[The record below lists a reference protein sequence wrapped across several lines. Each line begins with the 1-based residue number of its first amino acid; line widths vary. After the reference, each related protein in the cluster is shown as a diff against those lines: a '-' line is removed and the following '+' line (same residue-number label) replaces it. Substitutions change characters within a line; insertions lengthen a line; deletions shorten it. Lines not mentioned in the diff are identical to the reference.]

1 VRSRIQVGNFFFNK
15 KRFRLLFLSLIILF
29 LITIHTS
36 ALTEIS
42 LPYTQKYSLNYNSIE
57 FFVNQENAPLYIEFR
72 AYPQMV
78 SDNKMVFSSPKDM
91 SGTSIRI
98 NRPNEFSEF
107 KITIKNQK
115 TGEILLEEGYGK
127 NFESSTSQKKFVIR
141 EKGPYLFEISGQK
154 INIDISINSP
164 YKSITSVTPGT
175 IETKNTI
182 NNSGNI
188 QNSDNQKPDI
198 NKKINYPT
206 IPIDILLSLIFIL
219 LVGYMGW
226 KLWNLSPNPHQ
237 QPPKKVIPPVSIIPN
252 VKRSSVRTIKKKQ
265 SPLPPPDPNKLIND
279 LKTGKSLTRGTAACK
294 LAENGKDSINPLVQ
308 LLKDSNP
315 DVRKFSALAL
325 GKIGSTSARE
335 ALTDSLKDSDEDIRF
350 WAQNAL
356 NHLN

>member
-1 VRSRIQVGNFFFNK
+1 MRSRIQVGNFFFNK
-15 KRFRLLFLSLIILF
+15 KRFRLLLLSFLLSLIILF

-42 LPYTQKYSLNYNSIE
+42 LPYTQKYSLNYNTIE
-57 FFVNQENAPLYIEFR
+57 FLVNQENAPLYIEFR

-78 SDNKMVFSSPKDM
+78 SYNKIVFRSTEDM
-91 SGTSIRI
+91 SGTSISI

-107 KITIKNQK
+107 KITVKNQK
-115 TGEILLEEGYGK
+115 TGEILLEDGYGK

-154 INIDISINSP
+154 INIDLSINSP

-188 QNSDNQKPDI
+188 QNSNNQNLNP
-198 NKKINYPT
+198 NVEQINYPT

-219 LVGYMGW
+219 VVGYLGW
-226 KLWNLSPNPHQ
+226 KLWNPSPNPYQ
-237 QPPKKVIPPVSIIPN
+237 LPPKKVSPN
-252 VKRSSVRTIKKKQ
+252 VKRYSVKKKIKT
-265 SPLPPPDPNKLIND
+265 PPPPPPPNPEILIND
-279 LKTGKSLTRGTAACK
+279 LKTGKSLTRGAAACK
-294 LAENGKDSINPLVQ
+294 LAEIGKDSINPLVQ
-308 LLKDSNP
+308 LLKDTNP

-335 ALTDSLKDSDEDIRF
+335 ALKDSLKDSDEDIRF

-356 NHLN
+356 NRLN